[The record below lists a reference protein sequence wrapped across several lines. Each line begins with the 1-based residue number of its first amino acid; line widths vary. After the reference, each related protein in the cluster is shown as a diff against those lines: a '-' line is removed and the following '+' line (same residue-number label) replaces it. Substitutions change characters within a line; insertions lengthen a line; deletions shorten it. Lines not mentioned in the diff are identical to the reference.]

1 MLTLN
6 NARALCKVIQNNRQG
21 YLGVL
26 ERSKI
31 ESMKTIKKIK
41 EQKKKVYKPRGRK
54 PKIVRETKI
63 RQILEIRKMSRKD
76 LQRLISKKDSE
87 NPISP
92 DALSRIVNGSRMD
105 YKLSTVYR
113 LCRAL
118 NISPNQLLN
127 WEEEVTL
134 KDEAK

>member
-1 MLTLN
+1 M
-6 NARALCKVIQNNRQG
+6 
-21 YLGVL
+21 
-26 ERSKI
+26 E
-31 ESMKTIKKIK
+31 TIKEIQKQKAWLKNKIK
-41 EQKKKVYKPRGRK
+41 EKKKVSKPRGRK

-76 LQRLISKKDSE
+76 LQRLISKKDAE

-134 KDEAK
+134 KDDAK

>member
-1 MLTLN
+1 M
-6 NARALCKVIQNNRQG
+6 
-21 YLGVL
+21 
-26 ERSKI
+26 E
-31 ESMKTIKKIK
+31 TIKELQKIK
-41 EQKKKVYKPRGRK
+41 GIRKKKKVKKKKVSNPIGRK

-76 LQRLISKKDSE
+76 LQNFIRKNDAE

-105 YKLSTVYR
+105 YKLSTAYR

-134 KDEAK
+134 KDEPK

>member
-1 MLTLN
+1 M
-6 NARALCKVIQNNRQG
+6 
-21 YLGVL
+21 
-26 ERSKI
+26 E
-31 ESMKTIKKIK
+31 TIKELQKIK
-41 EQKKKVYKPRGRK
+41 GIRKRKEIKKKKISKPRGRK
-54 PKIVRETKI
+54 PKIVQETKI

-76 LQRLISKKDSE
+76 LQELIRKKDAE

-118 NISPNQLLN
+118 DVTPNQLLN
-127 WEEEVTL
+127 WEEEVISGSTSES
-134 KDEAK
+134 K

>member
-1 MLTLN
+1 
-6 NARALCKVIQNNRQG
+6 
-21 YLGVL
+21 
-26 ERSKI
+26 
-31 ESMKTIKKIK
+31 MKTIKKIK

-63 RQILEIRKMSRKD
+63 RQILELRKMSRKD
-76 LQRLISKKDSE
+76 LQILISKKDAE

-134 KDEAK
+134 KDDAK

>member
-1 MLTLN
+1 
-6 NARALCKVIQNNRQG
+6 
-21 YLGVL
+21 
-26 ERSKI
+26 
-31 ESMKTIKKIK
+31 
-41 EQKKKVYKPRGRK
+41 
-54 PKIVRETKI
+54 
-63 RQILEIRKMSRKD
+63 MSRKD